1 MPNKPDNLRAQLLAQ
16 GEPTRDKLTLYKQET
31 QTMLQDL
38 DRSLRR
44 QKWFIGAMW
53 IYAVIFMTAALLLL
67 GYLEKTTP
75 DILILSMGFLLT
87 INGAIYII
95 THCVNVNRVELLKEL
110 KGLEA
115 QVLELK
121 ERLGK

>member
-1 MPNKPDNLRAQLLAQ
+1 MPDKPNLREQLLAQ
-16 GEPTRDKLTLYKQET
+16 GEPARDQLTLYKQET
-31 QTMLQDL
+31 QAMLQDL

-44 QKWFIGAMW
+44 QKWFIGGMW
-53 IYAVIFMTAALLLL
+53 LYSVAFMTIALLLL
-67 GYLEKTTP
+67 GYFEKTTP
-75 DILILSMGFLLT
+75 DMLILSMAFYLT

-121 ERLGK
+121 ERLVK